1 MIITYYGASC
11 FKAQSGETVL
21 AFDPPSKEFPAKD
34 FGLKLPR
41 FQADIALISHS
52 QHNDHSGYGT
62 LSGKGEN
69 KCPFVIDGP
78 GEYEIKSVQITGVKS
93 FHDEVGGERNG
104 ANTVYAIEFENIS
117 LCHLGDFGEKE
128 LSAEAEEAVAGCDIL
143 FMPIYISD
151 KSGETVMDPQKAA
164 KMAAQIEPKIVIP
177 MHYHEDKKML
187 KKFLDEFDGCDTKP
201 IDKLTIKKKDFAE
214 KKAEVVVLNP
224 VV

>member
-11 FKAQSGETVL
+11 FKAQAGETVI

-41 FQADIALISHS
+41 FQTDVVLISHS
-52 QHNDHSGYGT
+52 QHKDHNGYDT

-69 KCPFVIDGP
+69 KRPFIIDGP
-78 GEYEIKSVQITGVKS
+78 GEYEIKGIQITGVKS

-104 ANTVYAIEFENIS
+104 ANTVYTVEFEGIS

-128 LSAEAEEAVAGCDIL
+128 LSPEVKEAVAGCDIL
-143 FMPIYISD
+143 FIPIHILD

-164 KMAAQIEPKIVIP
+164 KIAAQIEPKMVIP
-177 MHYHEDKKML
+177 MHYYRDKKML
-187 KKFLDEFDGCDTKP
+187 KKFIDEFGNGAAKP
-201 IDKLTIKKKDFAE
+201 IEKLTVKKRDLEEKRAE
-214 KKAEVVVLNP
+214 LAILIEA
-224 VV
+224 